1 MPRYDDRIK
10 EEARVFFLQGMGY
23 KTIANKIKEQYNNS
37 IAHNTVKTW
46 AKQGNWHSL
55 LDEQREVIKQETAS
69 NSTRSTIRNI
79 KTLQSIQ
86 SKFTSQ
92 LDRSTAEIRAYEM
105 VSVIRELQRLEGAK
119 DLQDTL
125 IEEIAEKMPE
135 AMKKAKLSQEQ
146 INLVIRNWV
155 ELVRDME

>member
-1 MPRYDDRIK
+1 MPRYDDSIK

-55 LDEQREVIKQETAS
+55 LDKQREVVQQETAT

-92 LDRSTAEIRAYEM
+92 LDSSTSEIRAYEM

-125 IEEIAEKMPE
+125 IQEIAEKMPE
-135 AMKKAKLSQEQ
+135 AMKRADLSQEQ

-155 ELVRDME
+155 EMVRDLE

>member
-1 MPRYDDRIK
+1 MPRYDDSIK

-37 IAHNTVKTW
+37 IAHNTIKSW
-46 AKQGNWHSL
+46 ALKDDWHSL
-55 LDEQREVIKQETAS
+55 LDEQREVVKQETAS

-92 LDRSTAEIRAYEM
+92 LDSSSSEIRAYEM

-125 IEEIAEKMPE
+125 IQEIAEKMPE

-155 ELVRDME
+155 ELVRDLE

>member
-1 MPRYDDRIK
+1 MPRYDDSIK

-55 LDEQREVIKQETAS
+55 LDKQREVVQQETAT

-92 LDRSTAEIRAYEM
+92 LDSSSSEIRAYEM

-125 IEEIAEKMPE
+125 IQEIAEKMPE
-135 AMKKAKLSQEQ
+135 AMKRADLSQKQ

-155 ELVRDME
+155 EMVRDLE

>member
-46 AKQGNWHSL
+46 AKQGDWHSL
-55 LDEQREVIKQETAS
+55 LDKQRDVIKQETAT

-92 LDRSTAEIRAYEM
+92 LDSSSSEIRAYEM

-125 IEEIAEKMPE
+125 IQEIAEKMPE
-135 AMKKAKLSQEQ
+135 AMKKSGLSQKQ

-155 ELVRDME
+155 EMVRDLE

>member
-1 MPRYDDRIK
+1 MVRYDDSIK

-23 KTIANKIKEQYNNS
+23 KTIANKLKEQYNNS
-37 IAHNTVKTW
+37 IAHNTIKRW
-46 AKQGNWHSL
+46 AKQGDWQNI
-55 LDEQREVIKQETAS
+55 LDNQRKVIKQETAT

-79 KTLQSIQ
+79 KTLQAIQ

-125 IEEIAEKMPE
+125 IQEIAEKMPE
-135 AMKKAKLSQEQ
+135 AMKRAGLSQEQ

-155 ELVRDME
+155 EMVRDME